1 MLITY
6 DDIKRDLKNE
16 FLKQFP
22 TVKVFDNNTFISI
35 FLNVIAFGIYNL
47 HKSIL
52 FLLKQTFANT
62 ADLDHLKLQATN
74 RLEYLTS
81 TKSSGKVLVNGDIGV
96 TIYSGE
102 IFNLKNSNLKFK
114 LLDNIT
120 INKISYLNNDIDS
133 IYSYEKICN
142 IKFKN
147 YIEFI
152 IGMSISI
159 ENATVNEFNGIW
171 TINKIIDRYTI
182 EITINDSQLL
192 QEDLSSS
199 SINIRSIIGVGT
211 IESIEEGKINN
222 ISPFSILESSN
233 PNINFTAVNYNGLS
247 GGRDNETDEEYR
259 VRYLQFLREP
269 QAFFNPNW
277 IKFKILDNFPKVTR
291 VDILSNEDEV
301 NIYVINSNAIDLIV
315 DSNTINSIKTY
326 LFDRYKPINLSTD
339 KFNVLNPIQQEISFN
354 LLNIKPSPN
363 NAFKDVI
370 KKELYDY
377 IMTLPIGGYM
387 RLDLLKGF
395 IYNIRDY
402 ENNYYIDS
410 FDISLNNNVDIAL
423 GNILIPKIDI
433 L

>member
-22 TVKVFDNNTFISI
+22 NVKVFDNNTFISI
-35 FLNVIAFGIYNL
+35 FLNIIAFGIYNL

-62 ADLDHLKLQATN
+62 ANLEHLKLQATN
-74 RLEYLTS
+74 RLEYLQA
-81 TKSSGKVLVNGDIGV
+81 TKSSGKVCINGDIGT
-96 TIYSGE
+96 TINSGE
-102 IFNLKNSNLKFK
+102 IFNLKNSNLQFK
-114 LLDNIT
+114 LLDNVT
-120 INKISYLNNDIDS
+120 INEISYLNNDIDS
-133 IYSYEKICN
+133 IYSYEKICT

-147 YIEFI
+147 YTCFI

-159 ENATVNEFNGIW
+159 ENASINKFNGIW

-182 EITINDSQLL
+182 EITINDSRLL
-192 QEDLSSS
+192 QEDLSTSY
-199 SINIRSIIGVGT
+199 IKIKANIGIGN
-211 IESIEEGKINN
+211 IESVGVGKINN

-233 PNINFTAVNYNGLS
+233 SNIDFIGINYNGLT

-269 QAFFNPNW
+269 QAFFNENW

-291 VDILSNEDEV
+291 VDILTNEDEV
-301 NIYVINSNAIDLIV
+301 NIYVINTNAIDLIV

-326 LFDRYKPINLSTD
+326 LFDTYKPINLPTN
-339 KFNVLNPIQQEISFN
+339 KFNVLNPTQQEITFN
-354 LLNIKPSPN
+354 LLNIKPSAN
-363 NAFKDVI
+363 NSFKDVI
-370 KKELYDY
+370 KKELYNY
-377 IMTLPIGGYM
+377 VITLPIGGYM

-410 FDISLNNNVDIAL
+410 FDISLNNDVDIAL
-423 GNILIPKIDI
+423 GSILIPKIEI